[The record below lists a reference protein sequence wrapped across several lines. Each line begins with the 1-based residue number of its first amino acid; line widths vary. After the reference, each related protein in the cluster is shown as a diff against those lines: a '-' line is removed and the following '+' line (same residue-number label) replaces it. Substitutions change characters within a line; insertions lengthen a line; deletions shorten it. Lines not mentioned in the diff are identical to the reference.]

1 MARPATS
8 VLEVAQIARVR
19 GLLSDFVEM
28 SDLTVT
34 RTDGKSIKGRLVQ
47 DLLSS
52 KVMKKGGPRA
62 YFGMV
67 TLATT
72 KGQVEIDYLDI
83 VMIKKAVT
91 EKPVAAKPS
100 APPKRSRRKQPKSSR
115 RKKSPRGLKDYF
127 RS

>member
-8 VLEVAQIARVR
+8 VSQVAQIVRVR

-34 RTDGKSIKGRLVQ
+34 RTDGRSIKGRLVQ

-52 KVMKKGGPRA
+52 KAMKKGGPRA
-62 YFGMV
+62 YFGTV

-72 KGQVEIDYLDI
+72 KV
-83 VMIKKAVT
+83 
-91 EKPVAAKPS
+91 
-100 APPKRSRRKQPKSSR
+100 RSRSTTSM
-115 RKKSPRGLKDYF
+115 L
-127 RS
+127 